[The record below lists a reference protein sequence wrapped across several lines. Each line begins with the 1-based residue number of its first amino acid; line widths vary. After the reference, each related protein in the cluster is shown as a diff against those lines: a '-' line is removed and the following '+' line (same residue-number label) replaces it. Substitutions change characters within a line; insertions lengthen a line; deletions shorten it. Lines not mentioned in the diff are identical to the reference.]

1 MEADDVPLQNS
12 AVGENPPRIFLD
24 DSDDEVGVVYASSC
38 SLDVDPRYV
47 TCSVA
52 VVNVVLHCMCV
63 TLFQPLI
70 ICTSTRIQS
79 LIF

>member
-52 VVNVVLHCMCV
+52 VVNVLLHCMCLSHYFNHL
-63 TLFQPLI
+63 LFVLQLE
-70 ICTSTRIQS
+70 SKA
-79 LIF
+79 